1 MQRFVPA
8 NWDVMFRT
16 LVHVCVFLVGLLGV
30 CWVGIGY
37 LGSNPLGACVAAV
50 IGACYVA
57 GALELYR
64 YRQATAT
71 LEAAV
76 DGLTTAPSA
85 LSDWLQA
92 VHPGLHHAVRLR
104 IKGERVALPAPVLT
118 PYLVGLLVLLGMLG
132 TLLGMMATLKG
143 TGVALQS
150 ATDLQAIR
158 GSLAAP
164 VEGLAFAFGTSIAG
178 VATSA
183 MLGLLSALCR
193 RERLQAVQRLDL
205 KIASELHPHSNAYQR
220 GEAFK
225 LQQQQSALM
234 PALIDRL
241 QALMHNIEQHSI
253 AADERVAAQQ
263 ADFHAKSEAA
273 YARLATSME
282 QSLQAGVAESAR
294 AVGVALQ
301 PAMDATMASIARDTA
316 ALQAHVTQ
324 AVQQQLDGITQGVQT
339 SASTAAAHWKTALAA
354 QERAQQTHNA
364 QLQITLEQIAGHSV
378 ALQESVSSA
387 VQQQLHGVSAA
398 IEQSARTAAE
408 HWQVALAA
416 QERTQHTLTEQLQG
430 TLEHIDQRSVAV
442 QDSVTQAVQQQL
454 SALNDGFARSTA
466 ATADTLAAV
475 LAEQQRATAALSTQL
490 QATLEQLGQQT
501 SALHEGVQQ
510 AVQQQL
516 DGLRSGFATSTATA
530 AATWTAAVA
539 EQQRTNHALTQA
551 LQGTLTQFASTF
563 EARSAALVDAVSQ
576 RMEQS
581 RSDTASAWS
590 DALAQ
595 QQQAS
600 ATLSSQHHSALA
612 AATASFDAHAAAL
625 VGTLQQLHTD
635 LQAALEARDT
645 ERLALWSERLG
656 AMSTALT
663 TQWEQTGERVAR
675 QQQAICDTLASTAS
689 ALSTQAQA
697 QASATITEVSR
708 LMQIASEAPK
718 LRPTSS
724 PSCANT
730 CPKAW
735 CATPPCWKNAASC
748 LRPWT
753 PCSTRSITPPP
764 NNAKRWMPWSPPRPT
779 CCSVWAASSP
789 NRSVARPASSAKL
802 LRMSA
807 AARWK
812 WPAWAKLRHGGAA
825 LQWRHQRAQ
834 RTPAAPRH
842 CAGCVAGTQRRPA
855 CLLRGAGAR
864 SGRPQHAVAE
874 ADHRRTAPARSR
886 PWRYG
891 RSRNCMSEEIEND
904 GELGTPIWAA
914 FGDLMSVLLGA
925 FVLILVGVIGVQLQL
940 SSRLDEA
947 VKQRQAEAQRRQTLE
962 QALAA
967 PLAAGR
973 VTLVDGR
980 IGIRGNVLFAF
991 NSDELQPEGREVLKS
1006 LAAPLAQYLRAREE
1020 ILMVSGFT
1028 DDRPVLGGNRR
1039 YADNWELSA
1048 QRALTVTRA
1057 LIAEGVPAS
1066 SVFAAA
1072 FGSQQPVDSNADEAR
1087 RAKNRRVEIAPIARP
1102 SSSRAAASKQPAT
1115 AAAPR

>member
-1 MQRFVPA
+1 
-8 NWDVMFRT
+8 MFRT

-92 VHPGLHHAVRLR
+92 VHPGLRHAVRLR

-150 ATDLQAIR
+150 ATDLQAVR

-193 RERLQAVQRLDL
+193 RERLQAVQQLDL
-205 KIASELHPHSNAYQR
+205 KIASELHPHSDAYQR

-234 PALIDRL
+234 PALIDHL

-282 QSLQAGVAESAR
+282 QALQAGVAESAR

-324 AVQQQLDGITQGVQT
+324 AVQQQLDGITHGVQA

-378 ALQESVSSA
+378 ALQQSVSSA

-398 IEQSARTAAE
+398 IEQSARTVAE

-430 TLEHIDQRSVAV
+430 TLEHIDQRIVAV
-442 QDSVTQAVQQQL
+442 QNSVTQAVQQQL

-490 QATLEQLGQQT
+490 HATLEQLAQQT

-516 DGLRSGFATSTATA
+516 DGLRSGFATSTATT

-539 EQQRTNHALTQA
+539 EQQRANHALTQA

-581 RSDTASAWS
+581 SSDTASAWS

-625 VGTLQQLHTD
+625 VGTLQQSHTD

-645 ERLALWSERLG
+645 ERLVLWSERFG
-656 AMSTALT
+656 AMSTVLT

-697 QASATITEVSR
+697 SATINEVSR

-718 LRPTSS
+718 AAADVVAELRQHLSESMVRDT
-724 PSCANT
+724 AM
-730 CPKAW
+730 
-735 CATPPCWKNAASC
+735 
-748 LRPWT
+748 LEE
-753 PCSTRSITPPP
+753 CS
-764 NNAKRWMPWSPPRPT
+764 
-779 CCSVWAASSP
+779 
-789 NRSVARPASSAKL
+789 KL
-802 LRMSA
+802 LATLDTLLNAVNHASTEQREAVDALVTTSA
-807 AARWK
+807 DLLQRVGSQLTEQIGSETGKLGEVAAHVSGS
-812 WPAWAKLRHGGAA
+812 AVEVASLGETFGMAVQLFSGATSELNERLQHVATA
-825 LQWRHQRAQ
+825 LDAS
-834 RTPAAPRH
+834 
-842 CAGCVAGTQRRPA
+842 
-855 CLLRGAGAR
+855 LAR
-864 SGRPQHAVAE
+864 SDDQLAYYVAQAREVVDLSMLSQKQIIEELRQLDRGRGDTAE
-874 ADHRRTAPARSR
+874 A
-886 PWRYG
+886 
-891 RSRNCMSEEIEND
+891 E
-904 GELGTPIWAA
+904 
-914 FGDLMSVLLGA
+914 
-925 FVLILVGVIGVQLQL
+925 
-940 SSRLDEA
+940 
-947 VKQRQAEAQRRQTLE
+947 
-962 QALAA
+962 
-967 PLAAGR
+967 
-973 VTLVDGR
+973 
-980 IGIRGNVLFAF
+980 
-991 NSDELQPEGREVLKS
+991 
-1006 LAAPLAQYLRAREE
+1006 
-1020 ILMVSGFT
+1020 
-1028 DDRPVLGGNRR
+1028 
-1039 YADNWELSA
+1039 
-1048 QRALTVTRA
+1048 TV
-1057 LIAEGVPAS
+1057 
-1066 SVFAAA
+1066 
-1072 FGSQQPVDSNADEAR
+1072 
-1087 RAKNRRVEIAPIARP
+1087 
-1102 SSSRAAASKQPAT
+1102 
-1115 AAAPR
+1115 

>member
-1 MQRFVPA
+1 MFVFTRSKACLQRFVPA

-625 VGTLQQLHTD
+625 VGTLQAIAHRS
-635 LQAALEARDT
+635 AGGFGSAR
-645 ERLALWSERLG
+645 
-656 AMSTALT
+656 
-663 TQWEQTGERVAR
+663 
-675 QQQAICDTLASTAS
+675 
-689 ALSTQAQA
+689 
-697 QASATITEVSR
+697 
-708 LMQIASEAPK
+708 
-718 LRPTSS
+718 
-724 PSCANT
+724 
-730 CPKAW
+730 
-735 CATPPCWKNAASC
+735 
-748 LRPWT
+748 
-753 PCSTRSITPPP
+753 
-764 NNAKRWMPWSPPRPT
+764 
-779 CCSVWAASSP
+779 
-789 NRSVARPASSAKL
+789 
-802 LRMSA
+802 
-807 AARWK
+807 
-812 WPAWAKLRHGGAA
+812 H
-825 LQWRHQRAQ
+825 
-834 RTPAAPRH
+834 RTPGVVERALGRDEHGPDHAM
-842 CAGCVAGTQRRPA
+842 GTDRRARRPA
-855 CLLRGAGAR
+855 TASHLRHPGQHCQRVVHTGAGAGQR
-864 SGRPQHAVAE
+864 N
-874 ADHRRTAPARSR
+874 DH
-886 PWRYG
+886 
-891 RSRNCMSEEIEND
+891 
-904 GELGTPIWAA
+904 
-914 FGDLMSVLLGA
+914 
-925 FVLILVGVIGVQLQL
+925 
-940 SSRLDEA
+940 
-947 VKQRQAEAQRRQTLE
+947 
-962 QALAA
+962 
-967 PLAAGR
+967 
-973 VTLVDGR
+973 
-980 IGIRGNVLFAF
+980 
-991 NSDELQPEGREVLKS
+991 
-1006 LAAPLAQYLRAREE
+1006 
-1020 ILMVSGFT
+1020 
-1028 DDRPVLGGNRR
+1028 
-1039 YADNWELSA
+1039 
-1048 QRALTVTRA
+1048 
-1057 LIAEGVPAS
+1057 
-1066 SVFAAA
+1066 
-1072 FGSQQPVDSNADEAR
+1072 
-1087 RAKNRRVEIAPIARP
+1087 
-1102 SSSRAAASKQPAT
+1102 
-1115 AAAPR
+1115 